1 MRRRSRAS
9 RVVIVGTL
17 LILVASMLLGSFDS
31 NPVLAYNAGQVDTT
45 YTPSTTAAN
54 TVSVLSDGSVLV
66 GLSENVVKYTST
78 GASAG
83 VTATYDGVV
92 GTVKVIS
99 GDKFYVAG
107 GWSTKR
113 ALRYNA
119 DGTEDTTFAA
129 TTAPGRTYDQDG
141 VEVGSDGSVYVTGG
155 TSPYLYK
162 FSSTGV
168 RDTSFNT
175 ALGPAPWGNGNDARA
190 IALQSDGKILVGVS
204 NGSLKRYNTNG
215 TLDSTLVSS
224 GLGQINSIVEL
235 SDGSIVTASATSPYL
250 RKYSSTGS
258 LDASFAS
265 ALGSSLGS
273 TAQVVRLDGLGRL
286 VVGGAFTGYVKR
298 FSAGGVPDANFN
310 TAAAASSLGSVSSL
324 AIQSDGNILVA
335 YSGGVKRLLG
345 SNVSPNTP
353 SAPTAVAGDG
363 QATVTVTQPSGA
375 TPTYFTISAV
385 EESGK
390 SCTVTGSSG
399 SCIVS
404 GLTNGSTYTF
414 TATATNIDATSAASS
429 ASNAVTPLTS
439 PILAS
444 ATVNSA
450 GNSLILTYNKE
461 LSTTTAPTSAFE
473 VYVDSVLTPG
483 SSVQAS
489 GSTVSLSITP
499 TIGIGQVV
507 TVKYTA
513 PTSSDATTN
522 NAIQNLLGNDA
533 LSFSTRTA
541 TNNST
546 RDITAPVFGSA
557 ATSTVGDK
565 ITLTYNE
572 TLNATTATTGMFE
585 VRADGN
591 LVTVTSATVSGS
603 TVLLNLNPLINEGQV
618 VTVTYSA
625 PSTVSVAPTNNAI
638 QDTTGNDAITVTS
651 ASVSNVSIKTLT
663 CATNK
668 ATGGT
673 GGSTRSATQGGN
685 GCVTVSYGTTT
696 EQFSYVGE
704 PYSWTVPTGVTSV
717 TFKAYGAGGGGITT
731 GGDLGSSTAYNGGS
745 GGYVEKTYSVTPGQS
760 FTITVG
766 AGGIG
771 NLVTKGTLTYGVTYA
786 YTNSGSGLVDLASS
800 GSFPVGTQVT
810 LSGLGTAFDGVKT
823 VTSVS
828 GSRINFTNSF
838 TGYSNPS
845 TTGAT
850 ASAIA
855 TCVSSVL
862 TSPYGGGGAARNT
875 ACATTGNR
883 VDFYASGGGGSAVYT
898 NSASP
903 VALISAGGGG
913 GAGSQGNGGAGG
925 GNDVSATTG
934 GNGSAGSGSGLNGGG
949 GATTTA
955 IGAGGTTASPTIP
968 GAINGGAGA
977 TRLTSGFGSAAG
989 GNSTG
994 GGGGGGGGYYG
1005 GGAGGTGGGGG
1016 GGSSFSLTVDLVGPA
1031 LAASNQAVLGANGYA
1046 LTLTFDET
1054 LGGTNPTTS
1063 SFLVYVDGRLT
1074 TVSSLSKSGATV
1086 ILNLPTSLSSDQVL
1100 TVSYVAPTSNSATS
1114 NAAVQDAAGN
1124 DAVSFTNQ
1132 AVTNNSALGPDVI
1145 RPVLTT
1151 STPVTVSGTKVTLAF
1166 NETLLGTPALPLSAF
1181 TVFVG
1186 ETAYK
1191 PTAAVVVGSTVEL
1204 TIGTSLSA
1212 GTVIDVSYEAPTNSA
1227 ANTNSAIQDP
1237 KGNDALSF
1245 TTTNTPYSNL
1255 WSWAG
1260 GPTAST
1266 AGCSSPFSAN
1276 RTKQTTL
1283 PNGVTYSVGVTG
1295 DYLCISDATESLSQ
1309 RGGAAG
1315 DFVATGLVTEPGVLI
1330 QTSNVNCAASAL
1342 CTPRGTLTMTF
1353 SKTVVNPVVS
1363 FAGWGGGSGSSTA
1376 WSEMTVVTPGVTVT
1390 ALSGTNMQVVNSGTK
1405 IEPIVKNPSVNCHLT
1420 SGYGATA
1427 QAGCGSLQI
1436 NGAITSVS
1444 FDVTLTTARGT
1455 GYLDQWNLTASMS
1468 EDFGLVPTTYES
1480 AGVASHGVG
1489 ALRMGPTVLA
1499 DQASALYATTNA
1511 DAVARWASLAGN
1523 AKADDGVAA
1532 WSSSPT
1538 INFGAAGSTYSTT
1551 VALGGVTSTA
1561 NLCGWIDFNRDEVFG
1576 YSERACATDPVSG
1589 ATSATLSW
1597 IVPANVVAGPTYA
1610 RVRLSYEGVT
1620 VPTGKLAS
1628 GEVEDYSLVIPSS
1641 VVPATL
1647 EDTSINGQGITQ
1659 TISPLTNDQIE
1670 TGSPWNTDSVRLCY
1684 SGQVPNDCT
1693 ATELVVSGEGTFR
1706 VQTDGT
1712 VKFIP
1717 EPNFTGVATPVTYQ
1731 VTDTNSS
1738 PRTKSSTITPTV
1750 IPAPTA
1756 SPNTNI
1762 DVQGA
1767 TQIINPLSNDSA
1779 ATGYTL
1785 NATTV
1790 KLCGADDSA
1799 TPTVDESAVP
1809 NCNATT
1815 LTISGQ
1821 GTYTVNTDGTVT
1833 FVPLSTYTGT
1843 ATAVTYQVKD
1853 SIDQVATSTIT
1864 PTVIPAPTAS
1874 PDTNSDVQGATQI
1887 IDPLSNDSAATGY
1900 TLNATTVKLC
1910 GADDSSTPTV
1920 DESAVPNCNATTL
1933 AVSGVGTY
1941 SVNPTTGVVTFVPLP
1956 NYTGTAPSVTYQITD
1971 SINQVA
1977 SSTITPTVIAPPSP
1991 SASVNTGRA
2000 GHDVNQ
2006 TVTPTANDTPGAP
2019 SIPFVLSTVKLCG
2032 ADDSLTPTVDESTP
2046 PNCNATSLTVPGE
2059 GTYTVNST
2067 TGAVTFD
2074 PLETF
2079 DGTATAVRY
2088 QAADT
2093 LDRFV
2098 NSTITLIVDPPT
2110 APVANPE
2117 TKSLLPGGT
2126 ATFTTI
2132 TGTSGLASGTGL
2144 VTTGANATCLFTP
2157 TTTTCDAD
2165 NSVTITG
2172 EGTYVLDPA
2181 TGIVTFTALSSIT
2194 AGTKTPI
2201 TYRVTD
2207 IVGQTATSTLTPII
2221 PPPPAATD
2229 DTSSGNYDTNQTI
2242 NPLTNDAPGAVSAPL
2257 VATTVKLCGLAN
2269 ASATPPVTA
2278 ETPPN
2283 CTKTTLTVTGEGTY
2297 TVDPTTGVVTF
2308 DPLPTF
2314 KGGATPVDYQVADSL
2329 GQITDATITVSVN
2342 DPPLP
2347 TASPDAI
2354 TDAYDTNQT
2363 YTSTTNDT
2371 PGSSSFPFVASTV
2384 KLCGAND
2391 PATPSVDESVVPN
2404 CNATTLTVTGEGTYT
2419 VNPTTGVV
2427 TFDPVSS
2434 FTGTVATVVRYQ
2446 VTDTLSRVA
2455 NSTITPTVG
2464 APPVPTA
2471 SPDAITDAYDTN
2483 QTYTPVANDTKGA
2496 ADFPFVATTVKLCG
2510 ISPAQTPPSCT
2521 QTTLIVAGE
2530 GTYTVDPTTGVVTF
2544 DPVSSFTGT
2553 VGTVVR
2559 YQVTDTLSR
2568 VANSTITPTVGAP
2581 PVPTASPDAITDAYD
2596 TNQTYSPVT
2605 NDTKGAADF
2614 PFVAT
2619 TVKLCG
2625 ANDPA
2630 TPSIDESVVPNCN
2643 ATTLTVSGEGTYTVD
2658 PTTGVVTFD
2667 PVSSFTGTVGT
2678 VVKYQVA
2685 DTLGRVANSTITP
2698 TVGAPPVPTASPDAQ
2713 TRAHDTNQTY
2723 TPVANDTKGAA
2734 DFPFVATTVKLCGA
2748 NDPATP
2754 SVDESVV
2761 PNCNATTLTI
2771 AGEGTYTVDP
2781 VTGVVTFDP
2790 LPSFK
2795 GTVATVVAYQATDT
2809 LGRVADSTI
2818 TPTVTPPTAP
2828 TAAPETKSVLPGGT
2842 ITFTTI
2848 TGSSGLATG
2857 TGLATTGATA
2867 TCLIDPAT
2875 PTVCSTGFTNSDG
2888 TWSINQAT
2896 GVVTFVATDP
2906 LAEGTKTA
2914 VTYRVTDVTGQTA
2927 TSTLTPIVPP
2937 PPGATNDISTDAYDT
2952 NQLINPLT
2960 NDSAGAAS
2968 APLVA
2973 TTVKLCGISPVQT
2986 PNSCDKTTL
2995 TVPGEG
3001 TYTVNPVTGVVTFD
3015 PLPTFTGT
3023 VATPVRYQVTD
3034 LVGRTV
3040 NATITPTVTPPPV
3053 PTATPNTGRGAYDT
3067 NQTVNPITNDTP
3079 GAPAATFVPTTV
3091 KLCGISPI
3099 QTPNSCDK
3107 TTLTVPGEGTYTVNP
3122 VTGVVTFDPLPT
3134 FTGTAT
3140 PVVYQVTDILNRTVS
3155 STITLTVDPPS
3166 APTATPETKL
3176 VLPGSSVAFTTITG
3190 SSGLATGT
3198 ELVTTG
3204 ATATCL
3210 FTPGTT
3216 TCDADNSVTITGEGT
3231 YVLDPATGIVTFT
3244 ALSSA
3249 MSGTKPSITYRV
3261 TDIVGQTATS
3271 TLTPIIP
3278 DPPAATNDVS
3288 SGPYDTN
3295 QEISPLS
3302 NDSFSSLTPA
3312 VKATLKLCGLDPLQ
3326 TPNSCDKTS
3335 LVVPNEGTY
3344 TLNSTTGVVTFD
3356 PLPSFTGTVA
3366 TPPTYQVAD
3375 SVGRYVN
3382 ATITPT
3388 VSAPDAPTAK
3398 PETKLVLP
3406 GATISFT
3413 TTTGASGLA
3422 TGTGLATSGPTA
3434 TCLFTPGTTTCDAD
3448 NSVTIVGEGTYV
3460 LDPATGI
3467 VTFTASAT
3475 IMPGT
3480 KTPITYRVTDA
3491 LGQTAT
3497 STLTP
3502 IVPAPPAATN
3512 DAISDAYDT
3521 NQTYTPLANDSFSS
3535 LAPVSKTTLKLCGVE
3550 PVQKPNDCDKTS
3562 VTVPNEGTYTLNA
3575 DGTVTFDPLPTF
3587 SGTATPLVY
3596 QVADSL
3602 GRFVN
3607 ATITPTVAP
3616 PPVPA
3621 ATLDT
3626 GKAKQGTK
3634 ITLSPWLNDDGGT
3647 VDSTGEKLAL
3657 VPTSVRLCGVT
3668 TLEKMEALSTTSQNV
3683 TCSLTKLKT
3692 ADGTYT
3698 VDVKT
3703 GKVSFVHKK
3712 GFSGTVTEPVKY
3724 SIANSFKGAAG
3735 PGIATGVLIPTI
3747 VPTSVPSVTLG
3758 DKVWRDLNGDGYQG
3772 PGDGGIAGVT
3782 VKVLTVKGKPVRD
3795 LFGKIVKP
3803 VVSDING
3810 AFRFTGLPGGRYKL
3824 IVTYPENFRPT
3835 IPDRPGREKNSST
3848 TQAITKVLKI
3858 GQSDLSLDFGM
3869 VPKMT
3874 SGLAHTM

>member
-1 MRRRSRAS
+1 
-9 RVVIVGTL
+9 
-17 LILVASMLLGSFDS
+17 
-31 NPVLAYNAGQVDTT
+31 
-45 YTPSTTAAN
+45 
-54 TVSVLSDGSVLV
+54 
-66 GLSENVVKYTST
+66 
-78 GASAG
+78 
-83 VTATYDGVV
+83 
-92 GTVKVIS
+92 
-99 GDKFYVAG
+99 
-107 GWSTKR
+107 
-113 ALRYNA
+113 
-119 DGTEDTTFAA
+119 
-129 TTAPGRTYDQDG
+129 
-141 VEVGSDGSVYVTGG
+141 
-155 TSPYLYK
+155 
-162 FSSTGV
+162 
-168 RDTSFNT
+168 
-175 ALGPAPWGNGNDARA
+175 
-190 IALQSDGKILVGVS
+190 
-204 NGSLKRYNTNG
+204 
-215 TLDSTLVSS
+215 
-224 GLGQINSIVEL
+224 
-235 SDGSIVTASATSPYL
+235 
-250 RKYSSTGS
+250 
-258 LDASFAS
+258 
-265 ALGSSLGS
+265 
-273 TAQVVRLDGLGRL
+273 
-286 VVGGAFTGYVKR
+286 
-298 FSAGGVPDANFN
+298 
-310 TAAAASSLGSVSSL
+310 
-324 AIQSDGNILVA
+324 
-335 YSGGVKRLLG
+335 
-345 SNVSPNTP
+345 
-353 SAPTAVAGDG
+353 
-363 QATVTVTQPSGA
+363 
-375 TPTYFTISAV
+375 
-385 EESGK
+385 
-390 SCTVTGSSG
+390 
-399 SCIVS
+399 
-404 GLTNGSTYTF
+404 
-414 TATATNIDATSAASS
+414 
-429 ASNAVTPLTS
+429 
-439 PILAS
+439 
-444 ATVNSA
+444 
-450 GNSLILTYNKE
+450 
-461 LSTTTAPTSAFE
+461 
-473 VYVDSVLTPG
+473 
-483 SSVQAS
+483 
-489 GSTVSLSITP
+489 
-499 TIGIGQVV
+499 
-507 TVKYTA
+507 
-513 PTSSDATTN
+513 
-522 NAIQNLLGNDA
+522 
-533 LSFSTRTA
+533 
-541 TNNST
+541 
-546 RDITAPVFGSA
+546 
-557 ATSTVGDK
+557 
-565 ITLTYNE
+565 
-572 TLNATTATTGMFE
+572 
-585 VRADGN
+585 
-591 LVTVTSATVSGS
+591 
-603 TVLLNLNPLINEGQV
+603 
-618 VTVTYSA
+618 
-625 PSTVSVAPTNNAI
+625 
-638 QDTTGNDAITVTS
+638 
-651 ASVSNVSIKTLT
+651 
-663 CATNK
+663 
-668 ATGGT
+668 
-673 GGSTRSATQGGN
+673 
-685 GCVTVSYGTTT
+685 
-696 EQFSYVGE
+696 
-704 PYSWTVPTGVTSV
+704 
-717 TFKAYGAGGGGITT
+717 
-731 GGDLGSSTAYNGGS
+731 
-745 GGYVEKTYSVTPGQS
+745 
-760 FTITVG
+760 
-766 AGGIG
+766 
-771 NLVTKGTLTYGVTYA
+771 
-786 YTNSGSGLVDLASS
+786 
-800 GSFPVGTQVT
+800 
-810 LSGLGTAFDGVKT
+810 
-823 VTSVS
+823 
-828 GSRINFTNSF
+828 
-838 TGYSNPS
+838 
-845 TTGAT
+845 
-850 ASAIA
+850 
-855 TCVSSVL
+855 
-862 TSPYGGGGAARNT
+862 
-875 ACATTGNR
+875 
-883 VDFYASGGGGSAVYT
+883 
-898 NSASP
+898 
-903 VALISAGGGG
+903 
-913 GAGSQGNGGAGG
+913 
-925 GNDVSATTG
+925 
-934 GNGSAGSGSGLNGGG
+934 
-949 GATTTA
+949 
-955 IGAGGTTASPTIP
+955 
-968 GAINGGAGA
+968 
-977 TRLTSGFGSAAG
+977 
-989 GNSTG
+989 
-994 GGGGGGGGYYG
+994 
-1005 GGAGGTGGGGG
+1005 
-1016 GGSSFSLTVDLVGPA
+1016 
-1031 LAASNQAVLGANGYA
+1031 
-1046 LTLTFDET
+1046 
-1054 LGGTNPTTS
+1054 
-1063 SFLVYVDGRLT
+1063 
-1074 TVSSLSKSGATV
+1074 
-1086 ILNLPTSLSSDQVL
+1086 
-1100 TVSYVAPTSNSATS
+1100 
-1114 NAAVQDAAGN
+1114 
-1124 DAVSFTNQ
+1124 
-1132 AVTNNSALGPDVI
+1132 
-1145 RPVLTT
+1145 
-1151 STPVTVSGTKVTLAF
+1151 
-1166 NETLLGTPALPLSAF
+1166 
-1181 TVFVG
+1181 
-1186 ETAYK
+1186 
-1191 PTAAVVVGSTVEL
+1191 
-1204 TIGTSLSA
+1204 
-1212 GTVIDVSYEAPTNSA
+1212 
-1227 ANTNSAIQDP
+1227 
-1237 KGNDALSF
+1237 
-1245 TTTNTPYSNL
+1245 
-1255 WSWAG
+1255 
-1260 GPTAST
+1260 
-1266 AGCSSPFSAN
+1266 
-1276 RTKQTTL
+1276 
-1283 PNGVTYSVGVTG
+1283 
-1295 DYLCISDATESLSQ
+1295 
-1309 RGGAAG
+1309 
-1315 DFVATGLVTEPGVLI
+1315 
-1330 QTSNVNCAASAL
+1330 
-1342 CTPRGTLTMTF
+1342 
-1353 SKTVVNPVVS
+1353 
-1363 FAGWGGGSGSSTA
+1363 
-1376 WSEMTVVTPGVTVT
+1376 
-1390 ALSGTNMQVVNSGTK
+1390 
-1405 IEPIVKNPSVNCHLT
+1405 
-1420 SGYGATA
+1420 
-1427 QAGCGSLQI
+1427 
-1436 NGAITSVS
+1436 
-1444 FDVTLTTARGT
+1444 
-1455 GYLDQWNLTASMS
+1455 
-1468 EDFGLVPTTYES
+1468 
-1480 AGVASHGVG
+1480 
-1489 ALRMGPTVLA
+1489 
-1499 DQASALYATTNA
+1499 
-1511 DAVARWASLAGN
+1511 
-1523 AKADDGVAA
+1523 
-1532 WSSSPT
+1532 
-1538 INFGAAGSTYSTT
+1538 
-1551 VALGGVTSTA
+1551 
-1561 NLCGWIDFNRDEVFG
+1561 
-1576 YSERACATDPVSG
+1576 
-1589 ATSATLSW
+1589 
-1597 IVPANVVAGPTYA
+1597 
-1610 RVRLSYEGVT
+1610 
-1620 VPTGKLAS
+1620 
-1628 GEVEDYSLVIPSS
+1628 
-1641 VVPATL
+1641 
-1647 EDTSINGQGITQ
+1647 
-1659 TISPLTNDQIE
+1659 
-1670 TGSPWNTDSVRLCY
+1670 
-1684 SGQVPNDCT
+1684 
-1693 ATELVVSGEGTFR
+1693 
-1706 VQTDGT
+1706 
-1712 VKFIP
+1712 
-1717 EPNFTGVATPVTYQ
+1717 
-1731 VTDTNSS
+1731 
-1738 PRTKSSTITPTV
+1738 
-1750 IPAPTA
+1750 
-1756 SPNTNI
+1756 
-1762 DVQGA
+1762 
-1767 TQIINPLSNDSA
+1767 
-1779 ATGYTL
+1779 
-1785 NATTV
+1785 
-1790 KLCGADDSA
+1790 
-1799 TPTVDESAVP
+1799 
-1809 NCNATT
+1809 
-1815 LTISGQ
+1815 
-1821 GTYTVNTDGTVT
+1821 
-1833 FVPLSTYTGT
+1833 
-1843 ATAVTYQVKD
+1843 
-1853 SIDQVATSTIT
+1853 
-1864 PTVIPAPTAS
+1864 
-1874 PDTNSDVQGATQI
+1874 
-1887 IDPLSNDSAATGY
+1887 
-1900 TLNATTVKLC
+1900 
-1910 GADDSSTPTV
+1910 
-1920 DESAVPNCNATTL
+1920 
-1933 AVSGVGTY
+1933 
-1941 SVNPTTGVVTFVPLP
+1941 
-1956 NYTGTAPSVTYQITD
+1956 
-1971 SINQVA
+1971 
-1977 SSTITPTVIAPPSP
+1977 
-1991 SASVNTGRA
+1991 
-2000 GHDVNQ
+2000 
-2006 TVTPTANDTPGAP
+2006 
-2019 SIPFVLSTVKLCG
+2019 VKLCG

-3091 KLCGISPI
+3091 KLCGISPV

-3122 VTGVVTFDPLPT
+3122 TTGVVTFDPLPT

>member
-2471 SPDAITDAYDTN
+2471 SPDA
-2483 QTYTPVANDTKGA
+2483 
-2496 ADFPFVATTVKLCG
+2496 
-2510 ISPAQTPPSCT
+2510 
-2521 QTTLIVAGE
+2521 
-2530 GTYTVDPTTGVVTF
+2530 
-2544 DPVSSFTGT
+2544 
-2553 VGTVVR
+2553 
-2559 YQVTDTLSR
+2559 
-2568 VANSTITPTVGAP
+2568 
-2581 PVPTASPDAITDAYD
+2581 
-2596 TNQTYSPVT
+2596 
-2605 NDTKGAADF
+2605 
-2614 PFVAT
+2614 
-2619 TVKLCG
+2619 
-2625 ANDPA
+2625 
-2630 TPSIDESVVPNCN
+2630 
-2643 ATTLTVSGEGTYTVD
+2643 
-2658 PTTGVVTFD
+2658 
-2667 PVSSFTGTVGT
+2667 
-2678 VVKYQVA
+2678 
-2685 DTLGRVANSTITP
+2685 
-2698 TVGAPPVPTASPDAQ
+2698 Q